1 LEENGLPTVAGGGG
15 GRPHEQ
21 RREKRERKKRERR
34 KKGRALAP
42 VQVRGSHAN
51 QIGVIESR
59 HLLWCDSIDTWCFTA
74 ELSIMPQQT
83 AGLTHNKY

>member
-1 LEENGLPTVAGGGG
+1 VAGGGG

-34 KKGRALAP
+34 KKGRAPAP
-42 VQVRGSHAN
+42 VQVGGSHAN

-74 ELSIMPQQT
+74 SCQSC
-83 AGLTHNKY
+83 HNRRRDSHIINIS